1 MDRFNQRRQEFM
13 DRIGQDIAV
22 VPGASETARNDDV
35 QHPFRQSSDFFFLTG
50 FPEPDAVALFDP
62 THTAPY
68 VLFVRPR
75 DREMEAWNGLR
86 AGVDGAISDYGAD
99 AAYPIDELAKVLRD
113 RFRGREALWYNL
125 GGSIDDIVLTAARQS
140 RGYHLRTGDTVPTAI
155 RNAAAVLG
163 EMRLIKS
170 KDEIAALREACRV
183 SAEGHAEA
191 IRFAGP
197 GLSEHDVQTA
207 MEFTFRSLGA
217 VREAYPSIVA
227 SGNNTCIL
235 HYIEND
241 REMENGDLLL
251 VDAAAEI
258 GHLSADITR
267 TFPVNGTFTP
277 PQRAIYELV
286 LAAQEAVIDACKPG
300 LPYSEMHTI
309 AVGILTEG
317 MVDLELLP
325 GPVDDAI
332 AFGWYREFYFHGTGH
347 WLGMDVHDAGTY
359 RVDGK
364 GRPLEPG
371 MAFTV
376 EPGIYVARDK
386 ATIEL
391 HNEPFD
397 ADEERNLAYLEGAAE
412 AKSIIAER
420 KEAAAA
426 VQHQVPEQFLGIGV
440 RIEDDLLVTDNG
452 VENLT
457 RGVPV
462 DPDEIEALA
471 GQRATVPHPA

>member
-1 MDRFNQRRQEFM
+1 MDRFGQRRQEFM
-13 DRIGQDIAV
+13 DRIGHDIAV
-22 VPGASETARNDDV
+22 VPGGNETVRNDDV
-35 QHPFRQSSDFFFLTG
+35 HHPFRQSSDFFFLTG

-62 THTAPY
+62 THTDPY

-75 DREMEAWNGLR
+75 DREMEAWKGLR

-99 AAYPIDELAKVLRD
+99 AAYPIDELVKVLRD
-113 RFRGREALWYNL
+113 RFRGREALWYSL
-125 GGSIDDIVLTAARQS
+125 GGSIDNKVLTAARQA

-191 IRFAGP
+191 IRFAAP

-207 MEFTFRSLGA
+207 IEFTFRSRGA

-227 SGNNTCIL
+227 SGDNACIL
-235 HYIEND
+235 HYTQND
-241 REMENGDLLL
+241 REMADGDLLL

-258 GHLSADITR
+258 AHLSADITR

-277 PQRAIYELV
+277 PQRALYELV

-300 LPYSEMHTI
+300 LLYSEMHNI
-309 AVGILTEG
+309 AVRTLTEG
-317 MVDLELLP
+317 MVDLALLP

-332 AFGWYREFYFHGTGH
+332 AYGWYRKFYFHGTGH
-347 WLGMDVHDAGTY
+347 WLGMDVHDAGAY
-359 RVDGK
+359 RVEGK
-364 GRPLEPG
+364 ARPLEPG

-386 ATIEL
+386 PTIEL

-397 ADEERNLAYLEGAAE
+397 ADEERDLAYLEGAAE
-412 AKSIIAER
+412 ANRIIAER

-426 VQHQVPEQFLGIGV
+426 ASHEVPDQFLGIGV
-440 RIEDDLLVTDNG
+440 RIEDDMLVTNDG

-471 GQRATVPHPA
+471 GERATVPHPA

>member
-1 MDRFNQRRQEFM
+1 
-13 DRIGQDIAV
+13 
-22 VPGASETARNDDV
+22 
-35 QHPFRQSSDFFFLTG
+35 
-50 FPEPDAVALFDP
+50 
-62 THTAPY
+62 
-68 VLFVRPR
+68 
-75 DREMEAWNGLR
+75 
-86 AGVDGAISDYGAD
+86 
-99 AAYPIDELAKVLRD
+99 
-113 RFRGREALWYNL
+113 
-125 GGSIDDIVLTAARQS
+125 
-140 RGYHLRTGDTVPTAI
+140 
-155 RNAAAVLG
+155 
-163 EMRLIKS
+163 
-170 KDEIAALREACRV
+170 
-183 SAEGHAEA
+183 
-191 IRFAGP
+191 
-197 GLSEHDVQTA
+197 

-397 ADEERNLAYLEGAAE
+397 ADEERDLAYLEGAAE